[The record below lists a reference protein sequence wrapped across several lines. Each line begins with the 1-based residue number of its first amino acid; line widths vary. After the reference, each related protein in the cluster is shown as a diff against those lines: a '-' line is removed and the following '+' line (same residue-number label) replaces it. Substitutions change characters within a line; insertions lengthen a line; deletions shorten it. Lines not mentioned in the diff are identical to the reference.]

1 MSFFSS
7 KQDSDGDQDAD
18 LSTSTLQNTVTE
30 GESTLVEDDAD
41 SKQSVSDTLDCTA
54 GTGKSLEKDAAVAA
68 DKEEEGSL
76 PWKTAFNSFKNLI
89 IYEFKLMR
97 FYRWQI
103 LEETKLNFSLF
114 NTLTLPMNIHVN
126 VSWKCEKKV
135 YAFIIT
141 KN

>member
-30 GESTLVEDDAD
+30 GESTLVEDDPD

-54 GTGKSLEKDAAVAA
+54 GTGKSLEKDAGVAA

-103 LEETKLNFSLF
+103 LEGCLWKRQSWIFLCLILWLF
-114 NTLTLPMNIHVN
+114 QWTYM
-126 VSWKCEKKV
+126 
-135 YAFIIT
+135 
-141 KN
+141 

>member
-1 MSFFSS
+1 M
-7 KQDSDGDQDAD
+7 
-18 LSTSTLQNTVTE
+18 
-30 GESTLVEDDAD
+30 
-41 SKQSVSDTLDCTA
+41 SDTLDCTA

-89 IYEFKLMR
+89 IYEFKLML

-103 LEETKLNFSLF
+103 LEGCLWKRQSWIFLCLI
-114 NTLTLPMNIHVN
+114 LWLDLPMNIHVN

>member
-1 MSFFSS
+1 M
-7 KQDSDGDQDAD
+7 
-18 LSTSTLQNTVTE
+18 
-30 GESTLVEDDAD
+30 
-41 SKQSVSDTLDCTA
+41 SDTLDCTA

-103 LEETKLNFSLF
+103 LEGCLWKRQSWIFLC
-114 NTLTLPMNIHVN
+114 LPMNIHVN
-126 VSWKCEKKV
+126 VSWKCEKKL